1 MFRLYTVVKYV
12 NSGFARIKC
21 VILKSV
27 IIKSIKLVLR
37 ATSRYSKLYVTLKIN
52 VFWNAIY
59 FFVAAVSQ
67 VAIILY
73 DIFSRRVSNGS

>member
-1 MFRLYTVVKYV
+1 MCNIV
-12 NSGFARIKC
+12 
-21 VILKSV
+21 KSV

-37 ATSRYSKLYVTLKIN
+37 VTSRYSKLYVTLKIN

-59 FFVAAVSQ
+59 FFVAAISQ

-73 DIFSRRVSNGS
+73 DKFSRRVSNGS